1 MVDASFGG
9 MFMLKTEDDM
19 WTLFENLA
27 ENSLHH
33 SSSSRRAPISKNQRS
48 ETLFE
53 VSHPLDLTAKVD
65 ALSRKIDQL
74 MASSLYLRLL
84 LTFQLHM
91 KLVHF
96 ALTHR
101 IE

>member
-33 SSSSRRAPISKNQRS
+33 SSSSRRAPISKNQKS
-48 ETLFE
+48 ETLF
-53 VSHPLDLTAKVD
+53 
-65 ALSRKIDQL
+65 
-74 MASSLYLRLL
+74 
-84 LTFQLHM
+84 
-91 KLVHF
+91 
-96 ALTHR
+96 
-101 IE
+101 